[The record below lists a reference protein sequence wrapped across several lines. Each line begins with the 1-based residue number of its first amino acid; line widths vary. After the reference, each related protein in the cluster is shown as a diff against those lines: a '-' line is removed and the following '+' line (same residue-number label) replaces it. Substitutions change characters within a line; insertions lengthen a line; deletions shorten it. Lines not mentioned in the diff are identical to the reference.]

1 MTRPPRPPPEGQ
13 DPGPDPTALLERLA
27 RDGLRI
33 AVAESCTGGLLGGR
47 ITDAAGA
54 SRAFVGGVIA
64 YSNEAKTE
72 HLGVEARL
80 FADGHG
86 AVSAAVAEAMA
97 NGVRERYGAD
107 VGLAVSGIAGP
118 GGGTPEKPVGL
129 VWLAAVG
136 PKGLVSV
143 HRIKCNGDRAAVRHQ
158 AVVEALRLLERNL
171 DEAERA
177 RLTPKQA

>member
-1 MTRPPRPPPEGQ
+1 MTAAPTTVTG
-13 DPGPDPTALLERLA
+13 GPDPVRLLARLA
-27 RDGLRI
+27 RDGLKV

-47 ITDAAGA
+47 ITEAPGA
-54 SRAFVGGVIA
+54 SRAFLGGVIA
-64 YSNEAKTE
+64 YSNDAKADRLNVDR
-72 HLGVEARL
+72 HL

-97 NGVRERYGAD
+97 RGVLEKFGAD
-107 VGLAVSGIAGP
+107 VALAVSGIAGP
-118 GGGTPEKPVGL
+118 GGGTAEKPVGL

-143 HRIKCNGDRAAVRHQ
+143 HRIKCDGDRAAVRNE
-158 AVVEALRLLERNL
+158 AVVEALKLLEKNL

-177 RLTPKQA
+177 KLTPNSV

>member
-1 MTRPPRPPPEGQ
+1 LRPAPAE

-54 SRAFVGGVIA
+54 SRAFLGGVIA
-64 YSNEAKTE
+64 YSNEAKAR
-72 HLGVEARL
+72 HLGVDARL
-80 FADGHG
+80 FDDGHG
-86 AVSAAVAEAMA
+86 AVSAAVAEGMA
-97 NGVRERYGAD
+97 RGALRHFGAD
-107 VGLAVSGIAGP
+107 VALAVSGIAGP
-118 GGGTPEKPVGL
+118 GGGTPDKPVGL

-136 PKGLVSV
+136 PRDLLSV
-143 HRIKCNGDRAAVRHQ
+143 HRIRADGDRAAVRRQ
-158 AVVEALRLLERNL
+158 AVAEALRLLERNL

>member
-1 MTRPPRPPPEGQ
+1 MSVVTG
-13 DPGPDPTALLERLA
+13 GPDPARLLARLE
-27 RDGLRI
+27 RDGLKV

-54 SRAFVGGVIA
+54 SKVFLGGVIA
-64 YSNEAKTE
+64 YSNDSKADR
-72 HLGVEARL
+72 LDVDRDL

-97 NGVRERYGAD
+97 KGVRDKFGAD

-136 PKGLVSV
+136 PKGLLSV
-143 HRIKCNGDRAAVRHQ
+143 HRLKCDGDRAAVRAE

-171 DEAERA
+171 DEAERSK
-177 RLTPKQA
+177 LTPASL

>member
-1 MTRPPRPPPEGQ
+1 MTPSRPAATGAS
-13 DPGPDPTALLERLA
+13 PDPQGLLERLA
-27 RDGLRI
+27 RDGLTV

-47 ITDAAGA
+47 ITEAAGA
-54 SRAFVGGVIA
+54 SRAFLGGTIA
-64 YSNEAKTE
+64 YSNAAKQA
-72 HLGVEARL
+72 HLGVEGRL
-80 FADGHG
+80 FDDGHG

-97 NGVRERYGAD
+97 NGVRRQFGAD

-136 PKGLVSV
+136 PGALVSV
-143 HRIKCNGDRAAVRHQ
+143 HRIKSDGDRAAVRAT
-158 AVVEALRLLERNL
+158 AVAEALRLLERNL

-177 RLTPKQA
+177 KLTPKSI